1 MSPGERARLTQE
13 NASVRQQKERL
24 ERTVGQRDGTI
35 AALHQQIRRLE
46 GFGPERPADL
56 FAPVRLEIAKL
67 SGGHDYDGRRGDD
80 GVTVY
85 LRPRDADG
93 DVVKVPGRISVQ
105 LLDNTELDSPKV
117 IAVCQLDDADG
128 LREAW
133 YGQFGTQHYT
143 LKCPFPPG
151 LKPPRRVD
159 VKAEFVDYLTG
170 ATLTAVKE
178 VTVSPVQE

>member
-1 MSPGERARLTQE
+1 M
-13 NASVRQQKERL
+13 
-24 ERTVGQRDGTI
+24 
-35 AALHQQIRRLE
+35 
-46 GFGPERPADL
+46 
-56 FAPVRLEIAKL
+56 
-67 SGGHDYDGRRGDD
+67 
-80 GVTVY
+80 
-85 LRPRDADG
+85 RPRDADG